1 MLKQLDLSEVLFL
14 DIETVSGKPNFE
26 DLSPEWQK
34 LWDEKTRFQRGENK
48 TAEDYYPERAGI
60 LAEFGKIVC
69 VSMGYFD
76 RAHGQ
81 GRRFLIKSFFGE
93 NENELLEEVCQVLHK
108 KSQMRLCAHNGK
120 EFDFPYLC
128 RRLLING
135 LEIPGVLNLQGK
147 KPWEVHHLD
156 TMELWRFGDYKNFTS
171 LKLLTQC
178 LGIES
183 SKNDIDGSEV
193 GRVFWQENDLER
205 IARYCAQDVKALAQI
220 LLKMRQES
228 LLAADEVAFLG
239 LS

>member
-1 MLKQLDLSEVLFL
+1 
-14 DIETVSGKPNFE
+14 
-26 DLSPEWQK
+26 
-34 LWDEKTRFQRGENK
+34 
-48 TAEDYYPERAGI
+48 
-60 LAEFGKIVC
+60 
-69 VSMGYFD
+69 
-76 RAHGQ
+76 
-81 GRRFLIKSFFGE
+81 
-93 NENELLEEVCQVLHK
+93 
-108 KSQMRLCAHNGK
+108 
-120 EFDFPYLC
+120 
-128 RRLLING
+128 
-135 LEIPGVLNLQGK
+135 
-147 KPWEVHHLD
+147 
-156 TMELWRFGDYKNFTS
+156 MELWRFGDYKNFTS

>member
-108 KSQMRLCAHNGK
+108 KAKCGFVPIMAKNSTFLTYAVVCSLMAWK
-120 EFDFPYLC
+120 FP
-128 RRLLING
+128 
-135 LEIPGVLNLQGK
+135 
-147 KPWEVHHLD
+147 
-156 TMELWRFGDYKNFTS
+156 
-171 LKLLTQC
+171 
-178 LGIES
+178 
-183 SKNDIDGSEV
+183 
-193 GRVFWQENDLER
+193 
-205 IARYCAQDVKALAQI
+205 
-220 LLKMRQES
+220 
-228 LLAADEVAFLG
+228 AF
-239 LS
+239 